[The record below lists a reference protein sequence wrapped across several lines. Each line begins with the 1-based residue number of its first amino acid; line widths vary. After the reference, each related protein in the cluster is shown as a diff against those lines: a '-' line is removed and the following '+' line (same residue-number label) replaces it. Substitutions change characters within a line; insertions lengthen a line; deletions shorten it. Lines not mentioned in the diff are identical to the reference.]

1 MGISFYISRASEANA
16 ARSQSVSRG
25 WGREQKPLLLAGAE
39 AGLVPGLRCSH
50 SSRALSLGAPA
61 SHSKLLL

>member
-1 MGISFYISRASEANA
+1 MLPAPR
-16 ARSQSVSRG
+16 VSAG
-25 WGREQKPLLLAGAE
+25 AGGREQKPLLLAGAE

-50 SSRALSLGAPA
+50 SGRALSLGAPA